1 MKILIPVF
9 GFGKQGGYRV
19 LSNLAN
25 TWIELGHEV
34 TFLSI
39 TDSDYPNY
47 PTTAKILWVDR
58 KGNFLDGP
66 RSEIKSKYK
75 FFHDIISLYKG
86 LKSLKNEEFDV
97 ILANQSHTTFPIH
110 FAKLKSLKAYYIQ
123 ADEVGTQLAL
133 GGYKNY
139 VLSFLSRISYSL
151 DFLRIVNAPLYLN
164 YKYIKAKDYVYPAMD
179 FDIFHPDDFER
190 KDLSKKKLVIGCI
203 GRIAAWKG
211 TDDVIEAFKLLKA
224 DNFDLELKIAFGN
237 EELANVDGISIVYP
251 KNDRE
256 LAGFYKSLD
265 ILIAPGKI
273 QLGAVHYPVI
283 EAMACRVAVIT
294 TGYYPARED
303 NAWIVKIGDPFDI
316 VDKIKRIAN
325 DELYNE
331 KINRA
336 LEDVKDLSW
345 YNSSIKMINCFE
357 NEIINKGI

>member
-1 MKILIPVF
+1 MRILIPVF

-39 TDSDYPNY
+39 SDSDYPNY

-58 KGNFLDGP
+58 KGKFLDGP
-66 RSEIKSKYK
+66 RNEIKSKFK

-86 LKSLKNEEFDV
+86 LKGLRKDEFDV
-97 ILANQSHTTFPIH
+97 VLANQSHTTFPVY
-110 FAKLKSLKAYYIQ
+110 FAKLKALSAYYIQ

-133 GGYKNY
+133 GGYKNF

-179 FDIFHPDDFER
+179 FDIFHPDDVER
-190 KDLSKKKLVIGCI
+190 KDLSKKKIVIGCI

-211 TDDVIEAFKLLKA
+211 TDDVIEAFKLLKSS
-224 DNFDLELKIAFGN
+224 NFDLELKIAFGN
-237 EELANVDGISIVYP
+237 EELANVDDISIIYP

-256 LAGFYKSLD
+256 LASFYKSLD

-283 EAMACRVAVIT
+283 EAMACGVAVIT
-294 TGYYPARED
+294 TGYYPANDD
-303 NAWIVKIGDPFDI
+303 NSWIVKMSSPSD
-316 VDKIKRIAN
+316 IAN
-325 DELYNE
+325 KIRMIENDNLYDQ
-331 KINRA
+331 KLKKA
-336 LEDVKDLSW
+336 LEDVKDLNW

-357 NEIINKGI
+357 KAISNKKV